1 MGTHRTTLQPPLLT
15 VIIYNMVKKW
25 VCAFLA
31 VALCVAAFSQNAQQV
46 PSQDA
51 FGAGM
56 DAFKSGDFVSAIFLL
71 RKAVTF
77 RENFNADTFYV
88 LITAEMQAEDYKAA
102 FKDCETFEKN
112 FYKSPYSAYITY
124 HKARCLFY
132 QAQYEKCIMLMSDFC
147 HDNPKDPMYA
157 SAVFWIAE
165 CFFVNYNYDDA
176 LLLYN
181 RILGEYPDDQK
192 ARIAQYRVES
202 ITQSRRE
209 DKLLHLLKETGQ
221 EYLSLKEDYE
231 RQQKIATFE
240 NAEDARNMINELQQK
255 VNVAQQEVSKLRK
268 ENNILKL
275 MVKGDMEGA
284 SKLSTQG
291 TYLDSNKSTQEVLN
305 DLKKKA
311 ARTQAALDAQ
321 KKGE

>member
-1 MGTHRTTLQPPLLT
+1 MGG
-15 VIIYNMVKKW
+15 MVKKW
-25 VCAFLA
+25 LCIVLTG
-31 VALCVAAFSQNAQQV
+31 ALLGAAGFSQNAQQA
-46 PSQDA
+46 SQDA

-71 RKAVTF
+71 RKAVTY

-88 LITAEMQAEDYKAA
+88 LITAEMQAEDYKSA

-112 FYKSPYSAYITY
+112 FYNSPYAAYITY

-147 HDNPKDPMYA
+147 HDNPKNPMYA

-181 RILGEYPDDQK
+181 RILSEYPEDQK
-192 ARIAQYRVES
+192 ARVAQYRVES

-240 NAEDARNMINELQQK
+240 NAEDARAMINDLQQK
-255 VNVAQQEVSKLRK
+255 VSITQQEVSKLRK
-268 ENNILKL
+268 ENNVLKL

-291 TYLDSNKSTQEVLN
+291 TYLDSNKSTQEVLE

-311 ARTQAALDAQ
+311 ARTQAALNAQ